1 MYMSTFDWTL
11 GEPDLRHCSTAP
23 RLVSNGVN
31 DNRIHHNSQFR
42 SIVTVQTL
50 NSLLRMLRIIN
61 RQRFV
66 SPAQSL
72 NIGPRLLH
80 ARSHLVQDPVLLL
93 IILSMVLIRSRIRV
107 VGSSRVG

>member
-1 MYMSTFDWTL
+1 MGSTIIEYITTISSEL
-11 GEPDLRHCSTAP
+11 QI
-23 RLVSNGVN
+23 N
-31 DNRIHHNSQFR
+31 
-42 SIVTVQTL
+42 VTVQTL

-80 ARSHLVQDPVLLL
+80 ACSHLV
-93 IILSMVLIRSRIRV
+93 
-107 VGSSRVG
+107 

>member
-1 MYMSTFDWTL
+1 MGSTIIEYITTISSEL
-11 GEPDLRHCSTAP
+11 QI
-23 RLVSNGVN
+23 N
-31 DNRIHHNSQFR
+31 
-42 SIVTVQTL
+42 VTVQTL

-66 SPAQSL
+66 SPTQSL

-80 ARSHLVQDPVLLL
+80 TRSHLVQYPVLLL
-93 IILSMVLIRSRIRV
+93 VILSMVLIRSRVRV

>member
-1 MYMSTFDWTL
+1 MDSTTSEYITCNKF
-11 GEPDLRHCSTAP
+11 R
-23 RLVSNGVN
+23 
-31 DNRIHHNSQFR
+31 RI
-42 SIVTVQTL
+42 ITVQTL

-61 RQRFV
+61 RHRFV

-80 ARSHLVQDPVLLL
+80 ARSYLVQDTVLLL
-93 IILSMVLIRSRIRV
+93 IFFSMVLIRSRVRV